1 MGARVNAVAGWG
13 VAFFQSCG
21 YAVASGGFFR
31 IISLYFPT
39 ILFMEPTNAS
49 SFFASHFVWGLALG
63 LLLCFFS
70 AWGHFKTKR
79 ELRRYRKHLSDKLEL
94 EARQYELVRR
104 EKETLGKENEN
115 LRLRIGQLNEKP
127 EQKMLRDLEVL
138 SRAEKRMIVQAP
150 GFAGAWEN
158 AKAAAIEELTAEDQ
172 GRSLPKR
179 IFTRLFGTSTVT
191 APAEPSMLS
200 SGTPAAEAEV
210 SPGTVSTPSDK
221 SHSS

>member
-1 MGARVNAVAGWG
+1 MDTPSNYLTHP
-13 VAFFQSCG
+13 F
-21 YAVASGGFFR
+21 
-31 IISLYFPT
+31 T
-39 ILFMEPTNAS
+39 
-49 SFFASHFVWGLALG
+49 WGLALG
-63 LLLCFFS
+63 LLIFFFS
-70 AWGHFKTKR
+70 AWAHFKTKR

-94 EARQYELVRR
+94 EARQYEIVRR
-104 EKETLGKENEN
+104 EKETVGKENEN

-191 APAEPSMLS
+191 
-200 SGTPAAEAEV
+200 TPADPSLLSNNSTSAPQGPSTETEAQSTFPVTPAVAEK
-210 SPGTVSTPSDK
+210 PL
-221 SHSS
+221 

>member
-1 MGARVNAVAGWG
+1 MENA
-13 VAFFQSCG
+13 
-21 YAVASGGFFR
+21 
-31 IISLYFPT
+31 
-39 ILFMEPTNAS
+39 NAS
-49 SFFASHFVWGLALG
+49 SLFASQFVWGVALG
-63 LLLCFFS
+63 LLFFFFS
-70 AWGHFKTKR
+70 AWSHFKTKR

-104 EKETLGKENEN
+104 EKETIGKENEN

-191 APAEPSMLS
+191 APADPSLLS
-200 SGTPAAEAEV
+200 SGMTATEAEAAASTSV
-210 SPGTVSTPSDK
+210 APGTEK
-221 SHSS
+221 SSS

>member
-1 MGARVNAVAGWG
+1 
-13 VAFFQSCG
+13 
-21 YAVASGGFFR
+21 
-31 IISLYFPT
+31 
-39 ILFMEPTNAS
+39 MENPS
-49 SFFASHFVWGLALG
+49 SYLAHPFVWGLGLG
-63 LLLCFFS
+63 LLFFIFS
-70 AWGHFKTKR
+70 AWAHFKTKR

-94 EARQYELVRR
+94 EARQYEIVRR
-104 EKETLGKENEN
+104 EKETVGKENEN

-138 SRAEKRMIVQAP
+138 SRAEKRMILQAP

-191 APAEPSMLS
+191 TQADPSLLSHPAPPTEMEPTVATST
-200 SGTPAAEAEV
+200 TPGPATSNGEKPV
-210 SPGTVSTPSDK
+210 N
-221 SHSS
+221 